1 LRKGMK
7 DRAWFR
13 AAGLAALAAALF
25 LLLPTTLQGQ
35 AKKNPLAGN
44 PRAIHEGNSL
54 FRMYCSL
61 CHGLDAHGGS
71 RGPDLTRGSWTHGGT
86 DADLFRTITGGVPGT
101 LMPANDLS
109 PTETWEVIA
118 WLRSLAP
125 NTPPGS
131 IGNPKAGKELFF
143 GDANCSLCHMVD
155 GQGGRLGPD
164 LSRVGSKRS
173 SAYLLKKIRNPN
185 IDVAAEMMPPGK
197 EWPIEYS
204 TVTVVQKDGQSVV
217 GILRNEDAFSIQ
229 LMDLGENLHFFLK
242 KDLKKVVH
250 ERRTLMPI
258 FDTDTLSDR
267 QLHDVVAYLETLRG
281 RSTEAAKK

>member
-1 LRKGMK
+1 MK
-7 DRAWFR
+7 HPAWFST
-13 AAGLAALAAALF
+13 AALPALAGALF
-25 LLLPTTLQGQ
+25 FLLPTTLHGQ

-61 CHGLDAHGGS
+61 CHGLNARGGS
-71 RGPDLTRGSWTHGGT
+71 RGPDLARGSWTHGGT

-125 NTPPGS
+125 KTPRAP
-131 IGNPKAGKELFF
+131 IGDPKAGKELFF
-143 GDANCSLCHMVD
+143 GDANCSLCHMVN
-155 GQGGRLGPD
+155 GLGGRLGPD
-164 LSRVGSKRS
+164 LSRVGSERS
-173 SAYLLKKIRNPN
+173 AAYLLKKIRNPN
-185 IDVAAEMMPPGK
+185 VDVAPEMMPPGK
-197 EWPIEYS
+197 EWPIEYR
-204 TVTVVQKDGQSVV
+204 TVTVVTNDGQSVV

-229 LMDLGENLHFFLK
+229 LMDLAENLHLFLK

-250 ERRTLMPI
+250 EPRTLMPT
-258 FDTDTLSDR
+258 FDTSTLSDR

-281 RSTEAAKK
+281 RSQEAAKK